1 MLNGRAICLGV
12 LWILFVAAAFG
23 QDQSDPNIITVTKKI
38 DVAKLNEN
46 VEDLNEN
53 VATLSK
59 TIDELSKNVKTL
71 NDTVTRLDERTKW
84 IGTLQFVILGAIL
97 GGPVVTIF
105 FYRRFGKDS
114 EGTNTVDRLAEQI
127 TKLASAQ
134 AETQAENS
142 AQITRL
148 ISAQAE
154 AQAENSAQ
162 ITRLISAQAETSAT
176 RDISGHPKV
185 PSVEGVDELTDDR
198 RSTPHDATGTV

>member
-84 IGTLQFVILGAIL
+84 ISTLQFVILGAIL

-114 EGTNTVDRLAEQI
+114 EGTNTLDRLVEQI
-127 TKLASAQ
+127 TNLTSVQ
-134 AETQAENS
+134 AEVQAENS
-142 AQITRL
+142 TQINRL

-154 AQAENSAQ
+154 ILE
-162 ITRLISAQAETSAT
+162 RISAQAETSAT
-176 RDISGHPKV
+176 RDVSGHPKV